1 MGDGKPLV
9 VSILER
15 NGALFLE
22 FIKTREGLWAQ
33 SEGRICRAGTDFEIR
48 FDAGQIHLGPAA
60 NWVLRLALGNGGKF
74 TLTRLA
80 PDQLR
85 IATAGW
91 SGTFSPKPQ

>member
-33 SEGRICRAGTDFEIR
+33 SEGRICRARSEG
-48 FDAGQIHLGPAA
+48 
-60 NWVLRLALGNGGKF
+60 VV
-74 TLTRLA
+74 
-80 PDQLR
+80 
-85 IATAGW
+85 
-91 SGTFSPKPQ
+91 